1 MSDITTTN
9 MDVDADINTSLPDSG
24 SYMGIGGGT
33 MDILEPPITQSD
45 LDDIIDSGIVDVTGD
60 HTTINFDSI
69 PSIVAD
75 GMDVDTDIS
84 ISEPSSIILVGPVG
98 SVMSILIT
106 RPIRNRL
113 SDLIEPGFVAD
124 NTKAQFV
131 EIADIIAT
139 GMDVDTDLPCG
150 ASGAWGALQTRS
162 GELLN
167 GIIHWSFDQFATE
180 LKTQVDDEIEYIS
193 GSGIPPYVVSGT
205 DDPDAGVA
213 GRDAEDFRFYDGA
226 EGLRIQEMALPNQW
240 NEINYQQT
248 YGGGSSL
255 KVLAAMFL

>member
-9 MDVDADINTSLPDSG
+9 MDVDT
-24 SYMGIGGGT
+24 
-33 MDILEPPITQSD
+33 D
-45 LDDIIDSGIVDVTGD
+45 LDT
-60 HTTINFDSI
+60 
-69 PSIVAD
+69 
-75 GMDVDTDIS
+75 
-84 ISEPSSIILVGPVG
+84 SEPSSIILVGPVG
-98 SVMSILIT
+98 NVMSILID

-113 SDLIEPGFVAD
+113 SDLIEPGLVAD

-139 GMDVDTDLPCG
+139 GMDVDADLPCG

-180 LKTQVDDEIEYIS
+180 LKTQVDTEIEYIS

-205 DDPDAGVA
+205 DDPDAGIA
-213 GRDAEDFRFYDGA
+213 GRDAEDFRFYDGPG
-226 EGLRIQEMALPNQW
+226 ELRIQEMALPLQW
-240 NEINYQQT
+240 NEINYQQG
-248 YGGGSSL
+248 YGGGSSM
-255 KVLAAMFL
+255 KVLSDMFL

>member
-1 MSDITTTN
+1 
-9 MDVDADINTSLPDSG
+9 MDVDADLTSSIPAAG
-24 SYMGIGGGT
+24 AIAGVGGGT
-33 MDILEPPITQSD
+33 MTILTPPITQSD
-45 LDDIIDSGIVDVTGD
+45 LDKLIDPHIVDVTGD
-60 HTTINFDSI
+60 HTAINFDSI

-75 GMDVDTDIS
+75 SMDVDMDIDP
-84 ISEPSSIILVGPVG
+84 SEPSSVILVGPVG
-98 SVMSILIT
+98 NTMAILLD

-113 SDLIEPGFVAD
+113 HDIIESGLVAD

-180 LKTQVDDEIEYIS
+180 LKNQVDDEIEYIS
-193 GSGIPPYVVSGT
+193 GAGIPPYVVSGT
-205 DDPDAGVA
+205 DDPDAGIA

-226 EGLRIQEMALPNQW
+226 GGLRIQQMALPNQW
-240 NEINYQQT
+240 NEINYQQG
-248 YGGGSSL
+248 YGGGSSMKIL
-255 KVLAAMFL
+255 MAMML

>member
-9 MDVDADINTSLPDSG
+9 MDVDL
-24 SYMGIGGGT
+24 
-33 MDILEPPITQSD
+33 D
-45 LDDIIDSGIVDVTGD
+45 LVS
-60 HTTINFDSI
+60 
-69 PSIVAD
+69 
-75 GMDVDTDIS
+75 
-84 ISEPSSIILVGPVG
+84 SEPSQIILVGPVG
-98 SVMSILIT
+98 SPMSILLS

-113 SDLIEPGFVAD
+113 SDLIEPGLVAD

-139 GMDVDTDLPCG
+139 GMDVDTDLPAG

-167 GIIHWSFDQFATE
+167 GIIHWSFDQFATQ

-193 GSGIPPYVVSGT
+193 GSGMPPYVVYGT
-205 DDPDAGVA
+205 DDPDAGAA

-226 EGLRIQEMALPNQW
+226 GGLRIQEMALPNQW
-240 NEINYQQT
+240 NEINYQQG
-248 YGGGSSL
+248 YGGGSSM